1 MRIQSRYRA
10 FLWTVFFS
18 AIACAA
24 QTQTD
29 VGLSL
34 FGTFSNTAESGFL
47 SQTPSS
53 QAGGMVELR
62 HIVNPLIG
70 FEGTY
75 SFNRANQKYSPS
87 VICFLLPAIPGGCA
101 YPPIS
106 ANAHEITADW
116 VPSIKLANLR
126 VFGVLGAGVL
136 ATVPEG
142 TSPFSQ
148 PPGQPSTSTRAVYV
162 YGGGVDW
169 PLLAR
174 FGLRAQ
180 FRGNIYKA
188 PNLMSYYGT
197 SDSFLH
203 TAEPMIGA
211 YFRF

>member
-1 MRIQSRYRA
+1 MKIQSLHRA
-10 FLWTVFFS
+10 FLWTVFFAAVAAAS
-18 AIACAA
+18 SA
-24 QTQTD
+24 QTD
-29 VGLSL
+29 IALSL
-34 FGTFSNTAESGFL
+34 YGTFSNTAAGIPV

-75 SFNRANQKYSPS
+75 SFNRANQKYSPG
-87 VICFLLPAIPGGCA
+87 VVCFLLPSIPGGCE

-116 VPSIKLANLR
+116 IPSMKLANLR

-142 TSPFSQ
+142 TSPFTQ
-148 PPGQPSTSTRAVYV
+148 LPGQPSTSTRAVYV
-162 YGGGVDW
+162 YGVGVDW
-169 PLLAR
+169 PLLPR
-174 FGLRAQ
+174 FGLHAQ
-180 FRGNIYKA
+180 YRGNFYKA
-188 PNLMSYYGT
+188 PSLLSYYGT